1 MTAEGNR
8 LVLTIFSKSIKK
20 FQIPML
26 EKETKEKQAPSLEFA
41 AKIEI
46 DAKEFRDL
54 IDDASVVG
62 DALNFVADSE
72 KLQLSAGDTGSKVN
86 IDLAKGSD
94 ALVSMD
100 VKEKVTGIYSTEY
113 LKKMAKSSV
122 LSDTAII
129 QFSSDYPLKI
139 DFKSLNKL
147 QMSFI
152 LAPRIENK

>member
-1 MTAEGNR
+1 
-8 LVLTIFSKSIKK
+8 
-20 FQIPML
+20 
-26 EKETKEKQAPSLEFA
+26 
-41 AKIEI
+41 
-46 DAKEFRDL
+46 
-54 IDDASVVG
+54 
-62 DALNFVADSE
+62 
-72 KLQLSAGDTGSKVN
+72 
-86 IDLAKGSD
+86 
-94 ALVSMD
+94 MD